1 LKFEKKDIK
10 KDRKKKMSFENL
22 KKHKERKKEMYRW
35 ASSEERK
42 HFKTLKSKTL
52 LFRFTLVFISSP
64 SVHSAHSLS
73 QQSVRFHFLTSTWFV
88 VAAVDI
94 SHPPDHHTSLNS
106 LFFVHISHCP
116 RRKREPTFFSKKKK
130 YGLERTAT
138 ATATTTTTTATACT
152 TTTTITIKHDSG
164 PYLLSSN
171 RFSSPDQQPQY
182 ISSECCYWW
191 WLPLQSD
198 VSPAAAIQA

>member
-73 QQSVRFHFLTSTWFV
+73 LSQQSVRFHFLTSTWFV

-130 YGLERTAT
+130 IWTRE
-138 ATATTTTTTATACT
+138 
-152 TTTTITIKHDSG
+152 
-164 PYLLSSN
+164 N
-171 RFSSPDQQPQY
+171 RHRHSHHHNNYSHRMHHHHHNHNQT
-182 ISSECCYWW
+182 
-191 WLPLQSD
+191 
-198 VSPAAAIQA
+198 

>member
-1 LKFEKKDIK
+1 
-10 KDRKKKMSFENL
+10 MSFENL

-64 SVHSAHSLS
+64 SVHSAHSLSLSLSLS

-116 RRKREPTFFSKKKK
+116 RRKREPTFFSKKK

-138 ATATTTTTTATACT
+138 ATANTTTTTATACT

-164 PYLLSSN
+164 PYLLLSSN

-182 ISSECCYWW
+182 LSSECCCWW
-191 WLPLQSD
+191 WLPLQPD

>member
-1 LKFEKKDIK
+1 
-10 KDRKKKMSFENL
+10 MSFENL

-130 YGLERTAT
+130 IWTRE
-138 ATATTTTTTATACT
+138 
-152 TTTTITIKHDSG
+152 
-164 PYLLSSN
+164 N
-171 RFSSPDQQPQY
+171 RHRHSHHHNNYSHRMHHHHHNHNQT
-182 ISSECCYWW
+182 
-191 WLPLQSD
+191 
-198 VSPAAAIQA
+198 